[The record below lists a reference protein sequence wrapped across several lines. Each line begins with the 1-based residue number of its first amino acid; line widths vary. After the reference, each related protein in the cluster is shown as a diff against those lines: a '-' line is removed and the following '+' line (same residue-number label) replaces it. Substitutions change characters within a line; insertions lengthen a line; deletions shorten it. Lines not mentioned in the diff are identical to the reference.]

1 MVVLV
6 LLMVLLL
13 GLQLLLLVLLEGHTG
28 KLLFGLVFRC
38 LMWPLI
44 LVFLLLSGGL
54 LSLYATFQV
63 LKWRAASW
71 VGSCSGARI
80 AKLLV
85 TVLQVVLV
93 VLLGAPLVG
102 QHGLDGATFVVRCQH
117 FGVRAW
123 CRAQAWR

>member
-44 LVFLLLSGGL
+44 FVFLLLSGGL

-63 LKWRAASW
+63 LEW
-71 VGSCSGARI
+71 
-80 AKLLV
+80 
-85 TVLQVVLV
+85 
-93 VLLGAPLVG
+93 
-102 QHGLDGATFVVRCQH
+102 
-117 FGVRAW
+117 
-123 CRAQAWR
+123 